1 MIELAFDTATTAC
14 AVSLR
19 VDGGEVLEVRP
30 PAARLLESPAHT
42 TELLPAILSLTER
55 AGIELGQIDRV
66 GVGVGPGAFT
76 GLRIGL
82 ATARAIA
89 TASGTPLTPFSSL
102 EALAD
107 GSRTPVVDARRNE
120 FYLRIAGED
129 LLLGP
134 EEAAGQIAAA
144 GLVAVGDGALKLR
157 ESLEALGAEVAR
169 SDDDAHVIG
178 GAAMLRLIATAEQR
192 PVTEVEPN
200 YIRPPDAKVS
210 SRESWLVGPGR

>member
-14 AVSLR
+14 AVALR
-19 VDGGEVLEVRP
+19 VDGAEVLEVRP

-55 AGIELGQIDRV
+55 AGIELGQIDRI

-82 ATARAIA
+82 ASARAIA
-89 TASGTPLTPFSSL
+89 TANGTPLTPFSSL

-107 GSRTPVVDARRNE
+107 GSHTPVVDARRNE
-120 FYLRIAGED
+120 FYLRIGGED
-129 LLLGP
+129 LLVGP
-134 EEAAGQIAAA
+134 EEAVRQIAAA

-178 GAAMLRLIATAEQR
+178 GAAMLRLIATAGQC
-192 PVTEVEPN
+192 PVTDVEPN